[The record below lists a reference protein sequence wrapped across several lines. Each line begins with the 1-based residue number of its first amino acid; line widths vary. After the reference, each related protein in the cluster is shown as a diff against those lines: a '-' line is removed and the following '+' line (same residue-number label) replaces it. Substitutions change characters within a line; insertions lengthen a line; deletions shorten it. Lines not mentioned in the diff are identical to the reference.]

1 VEGSMVSA
9 LTVLGVPLDLALAAT
24 VIERGISFV
33 LSTMVGGAVFSYLGV
48 RMAAKPEV
56 QNGA

>member
-1 VEGSMVSA
+1 
-9 LTVLGVPLDLALAAT
+9 LGVPLDLALAAT